1 MLVPDV
7 RYTTL
12 VIKAEASDTGQKNSE
27 NVYSF
32 RVSVLAIFV
41 CHVGITD

>member
-12 VIKAEASDTGQKNSE
+12 VIKAEASDTGQKIARTSTRFE
-27 NVYSF
+27 
-32 RVSVLAIFV
+32 
-41 CHVGITD
+41 